1 MIKKHL
7 SPLWVITSYYN
18 PQGYQ
23 RRRQNFLAFKKNLNL
38 PLMVVELAEEGRH
51 QLNENSAD
59 RVIRLT
65 GDSFI
70 WQKERLL
77 NIAIEHL
84 PAHVKYVA
92 WVDCDMKFER
102 DDWADEAVSKLE
114 KNGGLVQLFGKVI
127 HCPQAFNPL
136 KDSISSIENLHL
148 FTERSSGM
156 IAAQGDY
163 QLKTGVFSRV
173 KTPPPDAGDVIIETV
188 GHAWAACVSDLSK
201 VKIYDA
207 NIIGGGD
214 SIMFSCA
221 VGVIDGYLKK
231 RDYTEKHQEHIH
243 VWQKN
248 ASEHGLF
255 RQVDYVGGNLYHY
268 WHGDFKHRRYNQ
280 RIEILKSFDYDPE
293 TDLCLAS
300 NGTWAWANPHG
311 GLADSVRRYFLSR
324 CEDGLHEACSS
335 DAISS

>member
-1 MIKKHL
+1 
-7 SPLWVITSYYN
+7 
-18 PQGYQ
+18 
-23 RRRQNFLAFKKNLNL
+23 
-38 PLMVVELAEEGRH
+38 MVVELAEEGRH

-59 RVIRLT
+59 RVMRLT

-102 DDWADEAVSKLE
+102 DDWADEAIAKLE
-114 KNGGLVQLFGKVI
+114 KNGGLLQLFGKVI

-136 KDSISSIENLHL
+136 KDSFSSIENLHC
-148 FTERSSGM
+148 FTERSGGM

-163 QLKTGVFSRV
+163 QLKANSFNRE
-173 KTPPPDAGDVIIETV
+173 KNPPEDAGDVIIETV

-201 VKIYDA
+201 AKIYDA

-214 SIMFSCA
+214 SIMFYCL
-221 VGVIDGYLKK
+221 VGVIDGYLKT
-231 RDYTEKHQEHIH
+231 RHYSEKHRTHIH
-243 VWQKN
+243 SWQKN

-255 RQVDYVGGNLYHY
+255 RHVDYVDGKLYHY
-268 WHGDFKHRRYNQ
+268 WHGDFKHRFYKQ
-280 RIEILKSFDYDPE
+280 RHEYLGSLDYDPV
-293 TDLCLAS
+293 TALCLAS
-300 NGTWAWANPHG
+300 NGTWAWVNPQG
-311 GLADSVRRYFLSR
+311 ELADVVRRYFFSR
-324 CEDGLHEACSS
+324 REDGV
-335 DAISS
+335 